1 MQLCRSCSTEFEPKE
16 WIYVG
21 SALWARCRVCF
32 ATFEVGHLQPSV
44 REQVE
49 PSDSEL
55 ELELWARRGKG
66 APSLSR
72 VCTKKLAESI
82 ARLRAGRLVTA

>member
-1 MQLCRSCSTEFEPKE
+1 MQLCESCASEFEPKE

-32 ATFEVGHLQPSV
+32 STFEVGHLEHIV
-44 REQVE
+44 REQVG

-55 ELELWARRGKG
+55 ELQLWARRGSS
-66 APSLSR
+66 PPLSR
-72 VCTKKLAESI
+72 VCAKKLAESL
-82 ARLRAGRLVTA
+82 ARFRTERRL